1 MDGQSLVHELT
12 TDVAKLME
20 RHLESSREWF
30 PHEMIPWSR
39 GRDFIPGEEWDPS
52 EFPLTDAVR
61 SALFVNLLTEDNLPY
76 YFNTLAGVFGNGVWG
91 EWARRWT
98 AEEHRHSIV
107 LRDYITV
114 TRMLDPVMLERAR
127 MRQVSGG
134 IVPEPE
140 APADALV
147 YVTLQELAT
156 RVAHRNTG
164 KLIGDPV
171 GYAVMA
177 RVAAD
182 ENMHHLFYRD
192 LTSAALAV
200 DPSGT
205 MMAIDRQV
213 RNFAM
218 PGTGI
223 ENFAAHSAAISKA
236 GIYDFGLHYDQV
248 VAPVLTRHWRVE
260 EVSGLD
266 AEGEAAQTRVL
277 RHLKRLGIAA
287 RRLNDRRSESLALAS
302 S

>member
-1 MDGQSLVHELT
+1 
-12 TDVAKLME
+12 
-20 RHLESSREWF
+20 
-30 PHEMIPWSR
+30 
-39 GRDFIPGEEWDPS
+39 
-52 EFPLTDAVR
+52 
-61 SALFVNLLTEDNLPY
+61 
-76 YFNTLAGVFGNGVWG
+76 
-91 EWARRWT
+91 
-98 AEEHRHSIV
+98 
-107 LRDYITV
+107 
-114 TRMLDPVMLERAR
+114 
-127 MRQVSGG
+127 GG